1 MLVKRKYAVSILGVL
16 LLSLMAT
23 EVQGYEIEEVVVI
36 GANESVGSSQPEY
49 DGSVIE
55 AVQPFRVFTAGG
67 VGGFASVTRLGTD
80 SKHTA
85 VYRNGIPVNDP
96 GGGWFDFGTEL
107 PMFQDFRIISG
118 PNSVM
123 FGSSAMAGTVL
134 MEDTFNPHFFAKGTE
149 DRYYVTGGTEWFQ
162 LGHYK
167 GSNGSVRT
175 DNNEEDWYE
184 NNTIKLK
191 GENDNWKVVSTF
203 QDYKY
208 DYDNCWFGV
217 DGNDC
222 VQEGEKGDISI
233 RNDWMTIGYHFND
246 VEHNT
251 GWKAKSERYFVDVN
265 EEVISGIVVGAQA
278 HRQEYNDEQYQH
290 YATYIN
296 YQNDIISLGARWEDD
311 NLVLRGGYEYEQF
324 KISLAN
330 SIRIPNLYERY
341 GDDWVS
347 ANPNLQAE
355 EGKGIEIAYS
365 FFQAFHYDFD
375 ESIDFDMQ
383 DYKYINTGGYKTSGM
398 RFQKHLLF
406 DKGAFHVNAQIQE
419 TDLIRAAKY
428 QFKASWF
435 STVKGWDYMIAYV
448 GQFDR
453 GNDFDGTPIDDVST
467 FDFNVGKYLNPGIRI
482 GLQIND
488 ILDREFEILPK
499 YGAGGRQFNLIFH
512 VSY

>member
-191 GENDNWKVVSTF
+191 GENDNWKVVST
-203 QDYKY
+203 
-208 DYDNCWFGV
+208 C
-217 DGNDC
+217 
-222 VQEGEKGDISI
+222 
-233 RNDWMTIGYHFND
+233 
-246 VEHNT
+246 
-251 GWKAKSERYFVDVN
+251 
-265 EEVISGIVVGAQA
+265 
-278 HRQEYNDEQYQH
+278 
-290 YATYIN
+290 
-296 YQNDIISLGARWEDD
+296 L
-311 NLVLRGGYEYEQF
+311 
-324 KISLAN
+324 
-330 SIRIPNLYERY
+330 LYTSPSPR
-341 GDDWVS
+341 DLSTSRMPSS
-347 ANPNLQAE
+347 A
-355 EGKGIEIAYS
+355 
-365 FFQAFHYDFD
+365 
-375 ESIDFDMQ
+375 
-383 DYKYINTGGYKTSGM
+383 
-398 RFQKHLLF
+398 
-406 DKGAFHVNAQIQE
+406 
-419 TDLIRAAKY
+419 
-428 QFKASWF
+428 
-435 STVKGWDYMIAYV
+435 
-448 GQFDR
+448 
-453 GNDFDGTPIDDVST
+453 
-467 FDFNVGKYLNPGIRI
+467 
-482 GLQIND
+482 
-488 ILDREFEILPK
+488 
-499 YGAGGRQFNLIFH
+499 
-512 VSY
+512 